1 MVSAITLVAATSV
14 FAAVP
19 LTSTVTVTPGVSTGS
34 ANSVTLLGGGTSS
47 MSGSTGV
54 ALVPISQ
61 FNPNSGILLG
71 ARLTAT
77 VPVSVTTVVTST
89 VPQTGS
95 DRRATASTTYTGA
108 VTSAGASIPG
118 SAITSSVFCTAGNC
132 ANSPNN
138 GTNVVT
144 GSISGN
150 AAVASG
156 SLGSYYGTG
165 NVNVA
170 TAGSVDVSITNQAR
184 VTSGTGTGTIART
197 AGSTYSLA
205 YDYLNFAQPSFN
217 GSTVQSALTIDFG
230 TLVLNSGSS
239 TINFTLYN
247 IGNQNSAGF
256 DVISVTPENGNP
268 LFSTTLAPFT
278 NSVAGGASRSF
289 SATFDPNTLGGQIDK
304 LRIIARDSAADVG
317 NGIGAR
323 EYVLELSLAGLVAL
337 PDPAT
342 WMTMIAGFGLV
353 GGVMRRRRAIA
364 A

>member
-1 MVSAITLVAATSV
+1 M
-14 FAAVP
+14 
-19 LTSTVTVTPGVSTGS
+19 
-34 ANSVTLLGGGTSS
+34 
-47 MSGSTGV
+47 
-54 ALVPISQ
+54 SQ

-95 DRRATASTTYTGA
+95 RRGVEASTTYTGA
-108 VTSAGASIPG
+108 VTAAGVSIPG
-118 SAITSSVFCTAGNC
+118 TAITSTISCSGGNC

-138 GTNVVT
+138 GTRTVT
-144 GSISGN
+144 GSIGGN

-170 TAGSVDVSITNQAR
+170 TAGSVNVSVTNEANVIT
-184 VTSGTGTGTIART
+184 GTGTGTVART
-197 AGSTYSLA
+197 AGSSYSIA
-205 YDYLNFAQPSFN
+205 YDYLSFSQPSFN
-217 GSTVQSALTIDFG
+217 GTTVQPALTLDFG
-230 TLVLNSGSS
+230 TVVLNSGAV
-239 TINFTLYN
+239 TRNFTLYN

-256 DVISVTPENGNP
+256 DVISVTPVSGNP
-268 LFSTTLAPFT
+268 LFTTTLAPFT

-289 SATFDPNTLGGQIDK
+289 SATFNPSSLGGQIDK

-317 NGIGAR
+317 SGIGAR
-323 EYVLELSLAGLVAL
+323 EYVLELSLAGWVAL
-337 PDPAT
+337 PDPGT
-342 WMTMIAGFGLV
+342 WMTMIAGFGFV
-353 GGVMRRRRAIA
+353 GGAMRRRRAIA